1 MPEAEQHKTAGTSQT
16 TDEGLL
22 TIADIAR
29 RLSLPESTARYYCKR
44 FAAFMPTVGDGR
56 RRRYR
61 GDTLTIIAAIMEA
74 MHSARTAS
82 AVEAI
87 LARSFPRNAA
97 AQPAP
102 ARSATEAPPSAPVSA
117 SPAHAQVHPISLAPA
132 HAAPHATSLTTGI
145 SASGI
150 SVEPGHALYA
160 LMEQQARALD
170 TIAAALSTLAA
181 RQSALDLLADLART
195 AEDEVGTIRKDV
207 ETLRLLLDSSDRIHQ
222 QDLDQLRNWLGRV
235 IADRRQRTRE
245 QA

>member
-1 MPEAEQHKTAGTSQT
+1 MPDVMPDATPRDTAQT
-16 TDEGLL
+16 PPHPADDLL

-61 GDTLTIIAAIMEA
+61 AGTLTIIEAIIDA
-74 MHSARTAS
+74 MHTARTAS

-97 AQPAP
+97 VQPAP
-102 ARSATEAPPSAPVSA
+102 GRATAAEQLSATSATA
-117 SPAHAQVHPISLAPA
+117 SPAVQPVPVTEGAPA
-132 HAAPHATSLTTGI
+132 PAAATSTLLGV
-145 SASGI
+145 GGM
-150 SVEPGHALYA
+150 EPGHALYA
-160 LMEQQARALD
+160 LIEHQTRALD

-181 RQSALDLLADLART
+181 RQSAIDLLADLART
-195 AEDEVGTIRKDV
+195 AEGEVGNIRKDV
-207 ETLRLLLDSSDRIHQ
+207 ETLRLLLDSSEKIHQ
-222 QDLDQLRNWLGRV
+222 QDLDQLRDWLGRV

-245 QA
+245 QT

>member
-1 MPEAEQHKTAGTSQT
+1 MPNATPRDTAQT
-16 TDEGLL
+16 PPHPADDLL

-61 GDTLTIIAAIMEA
+61 AGTLTIIEAIIEA
-74 MHSARTAS
+74 MHTARTAS

-97 AQPAP
+97 VQPAP
-102 ARSATEAPPSAPVSA
+102 GRTAAAEQLSATSATA
-117 SPAHAQVHPISLAPA
+117 SPAVQPVTVTEGAPA
-132 HAAPHATSLTTGI
+132 PAAATSTF
-145 SASGI
+145 
-150 SVEPGHALYA
+150 SVGGGMEPGHALYA
-160 LMEQQARALD
+160 LIEHQTRALD

-181 RQSALDLLADLART
+181 RQSAIDLLADLART
-195 AEDEVGTIRKDV
+195 AEGEVGNIRKDV
-207 ETLRLLLDSSDRIHQ
+207 ETLRLLLDSSEKIHQ
-222 QDLDQLRNWLGRV
+222 QDLDQLRDWLGRV

-245 QA
+245 QT

>member
-1 MPEAEQHKTAGTSQT
+1 MPDVMPDATPRDTAQAPQSPAN
-16 TDEGLL
+16 DLL

-61 GDTLTIIAAIMEA
+61 ADTLTIIEAIIEA
-74 MHSARTAS
+74 MHTARTAS

-102 ARSATEAPPSAPVSA
+102 GRATAAEHISATGTAA
-117 SPAHAQVHPISLAPA
+117 SPAVQPVTMTEGAPA
-132 HAAPHATSLTTGI
+132 PTAA
-145 SASGI
+145 ASTLLG
-150 SVEPGHALYA
+150 VGGMEPGHALYA
-160 LMEQQARALD
+160 LIEHQTRALD

-181 RQSALDLLADLART
+181 RQSAIDLLADLART
-195 AEDEVGTIRKDV
+195 AEGEVGNIRKDV
-207 ETLRLLLDSSDRIHQ
+207 ETLRLLLDSSEKIHQ
-222 QDLDQLRNWLGRV
+222 QDLDQLRDWLGRV